1 MEEPENKELTP
12 IEKWARAQQWT
23 EGVTDAI
30 GVVFLVIG
38 IMLAMLGMHEITIP
52 TAQYDPMLKPFFP
65 VLAEMDQKSAC
76 LAQLYIGVAFL
87 LLSIVT
93 LLRTRVVNY

>member
-1 MEEPENKELTP
+1 LTP

-30 GVVFLVIG
+30 GVAFLVIG
-38 IMLAMLGMHEITIP
+38 ILLVMLGLNEIVTP
-52 TAQYDPMLKPFFP
+52 TEQYEPMLGPFFP
-65 VLAEMDQKSAC
+65 FLAEMDQKSAC
-76 LAQLYIGVAFL
+76 LAQLYVGVAFL

-93 LLRTRVVNY
+93 LLRTRVVRY